1 MVYNAWST
9 AIKLSWSCPRW
20 TRTFL
25 VQKVLECGETSA
37 KTDILGRYARFS
49 AGLRHSTSREVRV
62 LFGIVSRDLR
72 TITAKNLKLVADLS
86 GCDPWTASPAKLKQE
101 LHKNL
106 QVAIPD
112 QDSWKVR
119 YLSSLLS
126 QLMEAKHLAM
136 EERTAQLQSL
146 IDSLVR

>member
-1 MVYNAWST
+1 MVYNAWNT

-37 KTDILGRYARFS
+37 KT
-49 AGLRHSTSREVRV
+49 
-62 LFGIVSRDLR
+62 
-72 TITAKNLKLVADLS
+72 
-86 GCDPWTASPAKLKQE
+86 E

-112 QDSWKVR
+112 LDSWKIR

-126 QLMEAKHLAM
+126 QLMEAKHLVLK
-136 EERTAQLQSL
+136 ERSTQLQSL

>member
-1 MVYNAWST
+1 M
-9 AIKLSWSCPRW
+9 
-20 TRTFL
+20 
-25 VQKVLECGETSA
+25 
-37 KTDILGRYARFS
+37 
-49 AGLRHSTSREVRV
+49 
-62 LFGIVSRDLR
+62 
-72 TITAKNLKLVADLS
+72 ADLS
-86 GCDPWTASPAKLKQE
+86 GCDPWTTTPAKLKQE
-101 LHKNL
+101 LQKNL

-136 EERTAQLQSL
+136 EERTTQLQSL